1 MKKVVYSRKILLVL
15 VMLFWVGWIDSGGT
29 CQVAAETIQQTDED
43 SGEETKEDADQDT
56 RKASENQPGKTSKK
70 SQSKKGSLPVGR
82 HLFLEQGEEDLF
94 LVNEDGKKQSG
105 WYLWSGK
112 TYWKL
117 GKIKDIGLY
126 RRKKFHLIYAD
137 AQGRIPQDSEV
148 CGVPF
153 DAEGSAAG
161 AQGIYRI
168 RGKYYLI
175 FQGRLQTTDIT
186 QKKVTYYMN
195 LDGTL
200 AYYRRRGKCFDPSGK
215 PMDARMRSEAQT
227 RQQARK
233 VLRVILRKSMTRK
246 QKLEACFQWVVDHY
260 GYDEKRCR
268 GNKGWTSESGYQL
281 LRYGNGDCRVLSA
294 GLAFLA
300 SELGFR
306 DVYICQ
312 DSRNRFSGSHCWTEI
327 NGKCFDPLF
336 YNSPRPRRRMRVFC
350 GSTPEQYHS
359 KTHCVANQ
367 KFKPGD

>member
-1 MKKVVYSRKILLVL
+1 MKKSVNGRRILLVFVL
-15 VMLFWVGWIDSGGT
+15 LFWLGWLGPNGM
-29 CQVAAETIQQTDED
+29 CQAAETEQQTDED
-43 SGEETKEDADQDT
+43 SGKNAEEDDQDT
-56 RKASENQPGKTSKK
+56 HKASENKSGKTSKK
-70 SQSKKGSLPVGR
+70 LHSKKGGLPVGQR
-82 HLFLEQGEEDLF
+82 LFLEQGVEDTF
-94 LVNEDGKKQSG
+94 LVNEDGRKQTG
-105 WYLWSGK
+105 WYLRSGK

-126 RRKKFHLIYAD
+126 KRKEFYLIYAD
-137 AQGRIPQDSEV
+137 AQGRIPQDAEV

-153 DAEGSAAG
+153 DGEGSAIG

-168 RGKYYLI
+168 RGKYYL
-175 FQGRLQTTDIT
+175 FCQGRLQTTDIT
-186 QKKVTYYMN
+186 QKKVTYYIN

-200 AYYRRRGKCFDPSGK
+200 AYYSRRRKCFDPSGK
-215 PMDARMRSEAQT
+215 PLNTKMSSEAQT

-233 VLRVILRKSMTRK
+233 VLRVISRKSMTRK
-246 QKLEACFQWVVDHY
+246 QKLETCFQWVVDHY

-281 LRYGNGDCRVLSA
+281 LRYGNGDCRVLAA

-312 DSRNRFSGSHCWTEI
+312 DTPNRFSGSHCWTEV

-336 YNSPRPRRRMRVFC
+336 YNSSRPRRGMRVFC

-359 KTHCVANQ
+359 KTHCFANQ